1 MSTANNWLDEAIEK
15 VAGGFAWL
23 RDLVLGEFAEDRPL
37 SVVIADMLLSFVP
50 GVVIVLS
57 ARDIAAICMR
67 LGKRYNG
74 TASKARPQPPE
85 WQEWVLLIACLI
97 TLIAPVI
104 GAIAGSAG
112 TVVGSAVGAVIGQDA
127 SAFLRA
133 LCLLLIRESQVALK
147 TLLHFLGKFTRGNV
161 EHMLKAIKFTAY
173 EKALLEYLNTFLS
186 KTLDAVRKLRS
197 YLNRWPFNQA
207 TQLLA
212 RLQEMEK
219 QFYAVQLHAVRELPL
234 ALAQLDA
241 RLAKALEQALK
252 EPSQVATAGVRA
264 EKPVPMAMD
273 GGRITS
279 GVGMPPIYLE
289 RPPGT
294 FGTPVPIAPQ
304 PVPHG
309 PNVHAFDP
317 KTATTAQKGIYGE
330 VISDQYMLGRGYE
343 NLLSSSR
350 GPRSMGMKPIGR
362 GIDGVYKNANPPP
375 PYIITETKY
384 RTGGEFAASKLPTTK
399 GSAGYPSAKQMSD
412 EWIAPR
418 LADAVGRKEAG
429 AIRNS
434 DYERWL
440 MVVDENGK
448 VTSITRLDENA
459 NVISSIV
466 PKT

>member
-1 MSTANNWLDEAIEK
+1 M
-15 VAGGFAWL
+15 
-23 RDLVLGEFAEDRPL
+23 
-37 SVVIADMLLSFVP
+37 
-50 GVVIVLS
+50 
-57 ARDIAAICMR
+57 
-67 LGKRYNG
+67 
-74 TASKARPQPPE
+74 
-85 WQEWVLLIACLI
+85 LIACLI

-104 GAIAGSAG
+104 GAVVGSAG
-112 TVVGSAVGAVIGQDA
+112 TLVGTAVGALAGQEA
-127 SAFLRA
+127 AAFLRA
-133 LCLLLIRESQVALK
+133 LCLLLIRESQVILK
-147 TLLHFLGKFTRGNV
+147 TLLVFLGKFTRGNV
-161 EHMLKAIKFTAY
+161 EQMLRAIKFTAY
-173 EKALLEYLNTFLS
+173 EKQLLEYLNTFLT

-219 QFYAVQLHAVRELPL
+219 QFYAVQLHAVREIPL
-234 ALAQLDA
+234 ALAELDA
-241 RLAKALEQALK
+241 RLAKALEQAVK
-252 EPSQVATAGVRA
+252 EPSQVATSGIRA
-264 EKPVPMAMD
+264 EKPVPMAMN

-294 FGTPVPIAPQ
+294 YGTPTPIAPQ

-330 VISDQYMLGRGYE
+330 VISDQYMLGKGHE

-350 GPRSMGMKPIGR
+350 GPRSMDMMPTGR

-384 RTGGEFAASKLPTTK
+384 RTGGEFPASKLPTTK

-412 EWIAPR
+412 EWIDPR
-418 LADAVGRKEAG
+418 LKDVVDKQTLLN
-429 AIRNS
+429 IRR
-434 DYERWL
+434 DGYERWL
-440 MVVDENGK
+440 LVVDESGN

-459 NVISSIV
+459 NAIGKIA
-466 PKT
+466 K